1 MYRSVSSLLA
11 QEGSC
16 QGAGADGLR
25 KRKGPQGAWVLGEVP
40 LKALAARVHSVNPG
54 APGPQVSPLPVT
66 QPL

>member
-1 MYRSVSSLLA
+1 MYQSVSSLLV

-16 QGAGADGLR
+16 QGAGDDSLR
-25 KRKGPQGAWVLGEVP
+25 KRKGHQGAWVLGELL
-40 LKALAARVHSVNPG
+40 LKALAASVHFVNPG

>member
-1 MYRSVSSLLA
+1 MYQSVSSLLA

-25 KRKGPQGAWVLGEVP
+25 ERKGHQGAWVLGELP
-40 LKALAARVHSVNPG
+40 LKALAARVHFVNPA
-54 APGPQVSPLPVT
+54 APGPHGSPLPVT